1 MAINEDINKDDF
13 ERSFNPR
20 LVESEEEKT
29 AMRKFII
36 LSVAL
41 LVGSVT
47 ATVAQDVRYNFAQG
61 EDFSKYK
68 TYKWV
73 ELKGA
78 DQADQL
84 TQKQIMAAI
93 DSELATKGLQ
103 KTDSDAADLYID
115 IQTAIGTEKQFT
127 SYNTGWGYGPGWGG
141 GWYGYGGG
149 MTSNTTTGSTTT
161 IYIGQLGL
169 DMYDSA
175 KKELV
180 WRGIASKTIDP
191 KAKPEKQQ
199 KNITKAVTKLLKN
212 YPPKKK

>member
-1 MAINEDINKDDF
+1 
-13 ERSFNPR
+13 
-20 LVESEEEKT
+20 
-29 AMRKFII
+29 MRKSIMLI
-36 LSVAL
+36 AAL
-41 LVGSVT
+41 LVGGVT

-73 ELKGA
+73 DLKGA

-161 IYIGQLGL
+161 IYVGQLGL

-199 KNITKAVTKLLKN
+199 KNITRAVTKLLKN

>member
-1 MAINEDINKDDF
+1 MKGLLTLQ
-13 ERSFNPR
+13 
-20 LVESEEEKT
+20 LVESKEEET
-29 AMRKFII
+29 AMRNSII

-41 LVGSVT
+41 MVGSVT

-93 DSELATKGLQ
+93 DSQLAAKGLQ

-115 IQTAIGTEKQFT
+115 IQTAIATEKQFT
-127 SYNTGWGYGPGWGG
+127 SYNTSWGYGPGWGG

-149 MTSNTTTGSTTT
+149 MASTTTTGSTST
-161 IYIGQLGL
+161 IYVGQLGL

>member
-1 MAINEDINKDDF
+1 
-13 ERSFNPR
+13 
-20 LVESEEEKT
+20 
-29 AMRKFII
+29 MRKSII
-36 LSVAL
+36 LAATL
-41 LVGSVT
+41 LLGSVT
-47 ATVAQDVRYNFAQG
+47 AAVAQDVRYNFAQG

-68 TYKWV
+68 TYKWIDV
-73 ELKGA
+73 KGSDHA
-78 DQADQL
+78 NDL
-84 TQKQIMAAI
+84 TEKQIKQAI
-93 DSELATKGLQ
+93 DTELATKGLQ
-103 KTDSDAADLYID
+103 KTDSDTADLYVG

-149 MTSNTTTGSTTT
+149 MTSTTTTGTTST
-161 IYIGQLGL
+161 IYVGQLGL

-180 WRGIASKTIDP
+180 WRGVATKTIDP
-191 KAKPEKQQ
+191 KAKPDKQQ

>member
-1 MAINEDINKDDF
+1 
-13 ERSFNPR
+13 
-20 LVESEEEKT
+20 
-29 AMRKFII
+29 MRKFII
-36 LSVAL
+36 LAVAL
-41 LVGSVT
+41 MAGSVT
-47 ATVAQDVRYNFAQG
+47 ATLAQDVRYNFAQD

-73 ELKGA
+73 ELKGG
-78 DQADQL
+78 DQADPL
-84 TQKQIMAAI
+84 TQKQIRTAI
-93 DSELATKGLQ
+93 DSQLAIKGLQ
-103 KTDSDAADLYID
+103 KTDSDTADLYID
-115 IQTAIGTEKQFT
+115 IQTAVTTEKQFT

-149 MTSNTTTGSTTT
+149 MISITTTGSTST
-161 IYIGQLGL
+161 IYVGQLDL

-212 YPPKKK
+212 FPPKKK

>member
-1 MAINEDINKDDF
+1 MAIDEDINKDDF
-13 ERSFNPR
+13 ERSFSPR
-20 LVESEEEKT
+20 LVESKEEKT

-36 LSVAL
+36 LGVAL

-73 ELKGA
+73 ELKGS

-141 GWYGYGGG
+141 GWYGSGG

-161 IYIGQLGL
+161 IYVGQLGL

>member
-1 MAINEDINKDDF
+1 MKKSIVLAF
-13 ERSFNPR
+13 
-20 LVESEEEKT
+20 
-29 AMRKFII
+29 
-36 LSVAL
+36 AL
-41 LVGSVT
+41 FLGGAAAVM
-47 ATVAQDVRYNFAQG
+47 AQDVRYNFAQG

-73 ELKGA
+73 DVKGSDHA
-78 DQADQL
+78 NEL

-103 KTDSDAADLYID
+103 KTDADTADLYID
-115 IQTAIGTEKQFT
+115 IQTALGTEKQFT

-149 MTSNTTTGSTTT
+149 MTSSTTTGSTST
-161 IYIGQLGL
+161 IYVGQLGL
-169 DMYDSA
+169 DMYDAA

-180 WRGIASKTIDP
+180 WRGTASKTIDP

-199 KNITKAVTKLLKN
+199 KNIAKAVKKLLKN

>member
-1 MAINEDINKDDF
+1 
-13 ERSFNPR
+13 
-20 LVESEEEKT
+20 
-29 AMRKFII
+29 MRKSII
-36 LSVAL
+36 LGVAL

-73 ELKGA
+73 DLKGA

-161 IYIGQLGL
+161 IYVGQLGL

-199 KNITKAVTKLLKN
+199 NNITKAVTKLLKN

>member
-1 MAINEDINKDDF
+1 
-13 ERSFNPR
+13 
-20 LVESEEEKT
+20 
-29 AMRKFII
+29 MRKYLI
-36 LSVAL
+36 LAAVL
-41 LVGSVT
+41 LLSSVT
-47 ATVAQDVRYNFAQG
+47 TTVAQDVRYNFSQG

-73 ELKGA
+73 DLKGVDHA
-78 DQADQL
+78 DAL
-84 TQKQIMAAI
+84 TEKQIMAAI

-103 KTDSDAADLYID
+103 KTDSDTADLYID

-141 GWYGYGGG
+141 GWYGYRGG
-149 MTSNTTTGSTTT
+149 MTSTTTYGSTST
-161 IYIGQLGL
+161 IYVGQLGL

-180 WRGIASKTIDP
+180 WRGVASKTIDP

-199 KNITKAVTKLLKN
+199 KNITKAATKLLKN
-212 YPPKKK
+212 YPPTKK